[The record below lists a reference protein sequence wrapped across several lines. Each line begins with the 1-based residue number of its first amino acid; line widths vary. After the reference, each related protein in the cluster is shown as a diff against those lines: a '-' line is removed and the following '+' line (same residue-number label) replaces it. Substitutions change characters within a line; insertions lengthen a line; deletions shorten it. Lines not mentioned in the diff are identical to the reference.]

1 MSTEADVRQDALG
14 DSEATLRQAEA
25 VLADLD
31 GTSPELP
38 NENGVTDGDIELPA
52 SGFREFIRTLVQTYA
67 EMAGVI
73 ESLRSSRGV
82 LDQAASQRLKQ
93 THESL
98 AEVSSATETAATAI
112 LDGLDRALELVDEL
126 DPETSGEA
134 AAADPSDHA
143 SRLRDELHQMMG
155 LVQFQDITAQQLG
168 HASSVLQDIEA
179 RLIALA
185 DFFDVR
191 GLGLEEL
198 ITTVN
203 TSISMVEPEE
213 SEGEAEVASCDPG
226 ASTLNAEARQTVAD
240 EIFTSL

>member
-25 VLADLD
+25 VLTDLD

-38 NENGVTDGDIELPA
+38 NENGVPDGDIELPV
-52 SGFREFIRTLVQTYA
+52 SGFREFIRALVQTYA

-82 LDQAASQRLKQ
+82 LEQAASQRLKQ

-112 LDGLDRALELVDEL
+112 LDGLDRALELVDQL
-126 DPETSGEA
+126 DPETSGGA
-134 AAADPSDHA
+134 AAVDPSDHA

-179 RLIALA
+179 RLIALS

-203 TSISMVEPEE
+203 SSIVEPEE
-213 SEGEAEVASCDPG
+213 PEGEAQVASCDPG

>member
-1 MSTEADVRQDALG
+1 MSTEPDVSHDALG

-25 VLADLD
+25 VVTDLD
-31 GTSPELP
+31 GTSPEFP
-38 NENGVTDGDIELPA
+38 NESGVPEEDTGLPA

-82 LDQAASQRLKQ
+82 LEQAASTRLKQ

-98 AEVSSATETAATAI
+98 AEVSSATETAATGI
-112 LDGLDRALELVDEL
+112 LDGLDRALELLDQL
-126 DPETSGEA
+126 DPGPSGEGDDA
-134 AAADPSDHA
+134 VDSSDPA
-143 SRLRDELHQMMG
+143 SLLRDELHKMMG

-179 RLIALA
+179 RLTALS

-198 ITTVN
+198 VTTVN
-203 TSISMVEPEE
+203 ASIAEPEE
-213 SEGEAEVASCDPG
+213 PEDDAEVAASCDPG

-240 EIFTSL
+240 EVFTSL